1 MKNILV
7 SKIKITLNLLIL
19 IISLLLVGC
28 SNAEEKPRE
37 KTSTKSNVSVE
48 DMEAAKKEDKESARK
63 TGKDL
68 KITKDS
74 NELKEKTLFIEKSY
88 DTSKEGIDELKSKSK
103 SSKIYTNTQIEGNV
117 LLLLETD
124 GAIKNIRVHEL
135 GEEFMDVGVDI
146 DAYLEKYSELNYI
159 ELEDVILDKNNSIII
174 RLHEPE
180 TIPNYCITWTDELG
194 NKGYYVVAYG
204 FNKDGTEIERETVKI
219 NVDNSKNED
228 LKPTENMTNKL
239 SEEEAIYLVKDK
251 LIGEGLNAKIK
262 VDHIE
267 GNNYVIQVY
276 ELVEIEG
283 EGSHIATLGW
293 YNVDMYTG
301 EITNLF

>member
-1 MKNILV
+1 MRNILI
-7 SKIKITLNLLIL
+7 SKIKITLNLMIL

-28 SNAEEKPRE
+28 SKVDEKSRE

-48 DMEAAKKEDKESARK
+48 VMEASEKEDKESDKK
-63 TGKDL
+63 TNKDL
-68 KITKDS
+68 KRTEEI

-88 DTSKEGIDELKSKSK
+88 DTTKEGIDELKSKSK

-146 DAYLEKYSELNYI
+146 DVYLEKYSELNYI
-159 ELEDVILDKNNSIII
+159 ELKDVILDKNNSIII

-194 NKGYYVVAYG
+194 NRGYYVVAYG
-204 FNKDGTEIERETVKI
+204 FNKDGTEIEREKVKI
-219 NVDNSKNED
+219 NVDNSKNEYI
-228 LKPTENMTNKL
+228 KTTENMKNKL

-251 LIGEGLNAKIK
+251 LIEKGLNAKIK

-283 EGSHIATLGW
+283 EDSHIATLGW

-301 EITNLF
+301 EITDLF